1 MTRLVIF
8 DLDGTLLNTLGDLAE
23 SCDYVLKKDGLPQHT
38 FEEYCHFIGTGVTRL
53 VERAIPENLRT
64 PEKVIRLRE
73 EFVDYYYHHIA
84 EHTTPYPGIPELLK
98 ALTDRKIKI
107 AVASNKFQQ
116 GTEKLIR
123 LFFPDTPFVA
133 VCGQRENVPLKP
145 DPRMILDI
153 LQIAGVRKEEVLYVG
168 DSGIDMIAATEAKV
182 CPVGVTWGFRSLNE
196 LIENQAVHIVNTP
209 SEILE
214 IC

>member
-8 DLDGTLLNTLGDLAE
+8 DLDGTLLNTIGDLAE
-23 SCDYVLKKDGLPQHT
+23 SCDYVLKKNGLPQHT

-64 PEKVIRLRE
+64 EETIIRLRE
-73 EFVDYYYHHIA
+73 EFVDYYYQHIA
-84 EHTTPYPGIPELLK
+84 VHTTPYPGIPELLN
-98 ALTDRKIKI
+98 ALTDRKIGI

-116 GTEKLIR
+116 GTEKLIS
-123 LFFPDTPFVA
+123 LFFPRIPFIA
-133 VCGQRENVPLKP
+133 ICGQREDIPLKP

-153 LQIAGVRKEEVLYVG
+153 LEFAGVRKEEVLYIG
-168 DSGIDMIAATEAKV
+168 DSGVDMIAATEAKV
-182 CPVGVTWGFRSLNE
+182 RPVGVTWGFRSREE
-196 LIENQAVHIVNTP
+196 LIENHAEHLVNTP
-209 SEILE
+209 AEILE

>member
-23 SCDYVLKKDGLPQHT
+23 SCDHVLKKNGLPQHT

-64 PEKVIRLRE
+64 RETVIRLRE
-73 EFVDYYYHHIA
+73 EFVDYYSHHIA
-84 EHTTPYPGIPELLK
+84 VHTTPYPGIPELLN

-123 LFFPDTPFVA
+123 LFFPHIPFIA
-133 VCGQRENVPLKP
+133 VCGQREDIPLKP

-153 LQIAGVRKEEVLYVG
+153 MEIAGVRKDEVLYIG
-168 DSGIDMIAATEAKV
+168 DSGIDMIAATEAKIR
-182 CPVGVTWGFRSLNE
+182 PVGVTWGFRSRDE
-196 LIENQAVHIVNTP
+196 LIDNQAFYIVNTP
-209 SEILE
+209 EEILE